1 MKMIRKVDNKTLQLA
16 LICVMLFTI
25 MAFVRPK
32 FTSSANIYSMMIQ
45 IGTSGLFAV
54 CIAIV
59 YLSRGIDLSIISIA
73 NLVGITSGVI
83 FRNMLNEASS
93 PAQITGA
100 ILLCVLISLLIG
112 MLCGFINGLLIA
124 ELGIFPI
131 LVTLATQNIFMGISM
146 IITRGR
152 AETNI
157 PKSLIEFADTSIFSN
172 GAFRGIPIILLIFLA
187 IYISLAVVVHKT
199 PFGYKLQWHGSN
211 SRVSFFNA
219 IDNKKVV
226 YTTYILSGAVAAIGG
241 LIIMGRTG
249 SAKADY
255 GGNAV
260 FQALLTCVLAGISP
274 LGGRGKIYNLI
285 LSLMALQF
293 LSTGF
298 NMLRISP
305 LIRDS
310 LYGFLLVFS
319 IVMEYLIEKRKV
331 NLLNKKALLREN
343 VTAPNISGS

>member
-1 MKMIRKVDNKTLQLA
+1 MRIIRKIDNKTLQLA
-16 LICVMLFTI
+16 VICVVLFTV
-25 MAFVRPK
+25 MAFIRPK
-32 FTSSANIYSMMIQ
+32 FTSSANIYSMMMQ

-73 NLVGITSGVI
+73 NLVGIICGVI
-83 FRNMLNEASS
+83 FRTALNESS
-93 PAQITGA
+93 SDAEVTGV
-100 ILLCVLISLLIG
+100 ILLCVLIGIFIG

-146 IITRGR
+146 IITQGR
-152 AETNI
+152 AETDI
-157 PKSLIEFADTSIFSN
+157 PKSLIQFADSSILSI
-172 GAFRGIPIILLIFLA
+172 GDFRGIPIILLLFLA
-187 IYISLAVVVHKT
+187 IYVSLSVIVHKT
-199 PFGYKLQWHGSN
+199 PFGFKLQWHGSN

-219 IDNKKVV
+219 IDNKRVI
-226 YTTYILSGAVAAIGG
+226 YTTYILSGAVAAVGG
-241 LIIMGRTG
+241 LIITGRTG

-274 LGGRGKIYNLI
+274 LGGRGKVYNLI

-319 IVMEYLIEKRKV
+319 IIMEYLIEKRRV
-331 NLLNKKALLREN
+331 NMLNKKTMLTERM
-343 VTAPNISGS
+343 TASRYTRS

>member
-1 MKMIRKVDNKTLQLA
+1 MKTIRKIDSKTLQLIAICA
-16 LICVMLFTI
+16 LLFTV
-25 MAFVRPK
+25 MAVIRPK
-32 FTSSANIYSMMIQ
+32 FTSSANIYSMMMQ
-45 IGTSGLFAV
+45 IGTSGLFAI
-54 CIAIV
+54 CIAIA

-73 NLVGITSGVI
+73 NLVGIVSGVI
-83 FRNMLNEASS
+83 FRTVLTDASS
-93 PAQITGA
+93 PAETTGI
-100 ILLCVLISLLIG
+100 ILLCALAGIVIG
-112 MLCGFINGLLIA
+112 MICGLINGLLIA

-131 LVTLATQNIFMGISM
+131 LVTLATQNIFMGVSM
-146 IITRGR
+146 IITQGR
-152 AETNI
+152 AETDI
-157 PKSLIEFADTSIFSN
+157 PKSLIDLADASILN
-172 GAFRGIPIILLIFLA
+172 IGGFRGVPLILLLFLA
-187 IYISLAVVVHKT
+187 IYVSLSIIVHKT

-219 IDNKKVV
+219 IDNKKIIYV
-226 YTTYILSGAVAAIGG
+226 TYMVSGAVAAIAG
-241 LIIMGRTG
+241 LIVMARTG

-274 LGGRGKIYNLI
+274 LGGRGKIYNLL

-319 IVMEYLIEKRKV
+319 IVMEYIFEKRRA
-331 NLLNKKALLREN
+331 NLLNRKAIAEGRM
-343 VTAPNISGS
+343 AASGPAS

>member
-1 MKMIRKVDNKTLQLA
+1 MKMKRKIDSKTIQLA
-16 LICVMLFTI
+16 VICVLLFAV
-25 MAFVRPK
+25 MAFIRPK
-32 FTSSANIYSMMIQ
+32 FISSANIYSMMMQ
-45 IGTSGLFAV
+45 IGMSGLFAV
-54 CIAIV
+54 CIAIA

-73 NLVGITSGVI
+73 NLVGIISGVI
-83 FRNMLNEASS
+83 FRNLLTEASS
-93 PAQITGA
+93 PAETTAA
-100 ILLCVLISLLIG
+100 ILLCVLISIVAG
-112 MLCGFINGLLIA
+112 MLCGLINGALIA

-146 IITRGR
+146 IITQGR

-157 PKSLIEFADTSIFSN
+157 PKPLIELADTSILKI
-172 GAFRGIPIILLIFLA
+172 GGFRGIPLILLLFLA
-187 IYISLAVVVHKT
+187 IYIFMSVVVHRT

-219 IDNKKVV
+219 INNKKVV
-226 YTTYILSGAVAAIGG
+226 YITYIISGAVAALGG
-241 LIIMGRTG
+241 FIVMGRTG

-274 LGGRGKIYNLI
+274 LGGRGKIYNLL

-319 IVMEYLIEKRKV
+319 IMTEYVLEKRRV
-331 NLLNKKALLREN
+331 NLLNRSAILEGKMEVSN
-343 VTAPNISGS
+343 PGP